1 MYTWL
6 RVAVWAAP
14 ADAAVSA
21 AVTVWY
27 AAVFA
32 YAVAAVT
39 IWNAVSADVVV
50 LAAAAS
56 AAVTLPSLT
65 CGVVA
70 AHFAV
75 EP

>member
-39 IWNAVSADVVV
+39 MECCI
-50 LAAAAS
+50 
-56 AAVTLPSLT
+56 
-65 CGVVA
+65 G
-70 AHFAV
+70 
-75 EP
+75 